1 MFEAVQ
7 TEFHVA
13 RRLAPPSTSSEISMR
28 KPIPTYVVV
37 AATVACLG
45 AAAYAQAAPS
55 REAQALA
62 SATVSIVKAVE
73 IGEKQGQGKTVGAE
87 FDIEK
92 GLPIWEV
99 KILTADGVKEFK
111 VDANSGQVVK
121 IEDEQIRGKLTNFV
135 TGTNM
140 KDLEAVKTTFSEA
153 VAIAEKLAPGKAVKV
168 EVEHEHDHVQF
179 DVFVRSGDAT
189 KKFKID
195 GLSGKVL

>member
-1 MFEAVQ
+1 MKNRV
-7 TEFHVA
+7 
-13 RRLAPPSTSSEISMR
+13 
-28 KPIPTYVVV
+28 PTYAIV

-45 AAAYAQAAPS
+45 GAAHAEAATS

-62 SATVSIVKAVE
+62 SATVSIVKAVD

-99 KILTADGVKEFK
+99 KILSADGVKEFK

-121 IEDEQIRGKLTNFV
+121 IEDEHIRGKLTNFV
-135 TGTNM
+135 TGMNL
-140 KDLEAVKTTFSEA
+140 KDLESVKTTFSEA
-153 VAIAEKLAPGKAVKV
+153 VAMAEQQAKGKAVKV

-189 KKFKID
+189 KKIKID

>member
-1 MFEAVQ
+1 
-7 TEFHVA
+7 
-13 RRLAPPSTSSEISMR
+13 MR
-28 KPIPTYVVV
+28 KPIPTYVAV
-37 AATVACLG
+37 AATVACFG
-45 AAAYAQAAPS
+45 AAGYAQAAPS

-111 VDANSGQVVK
+111 VDANSGRVVK

-153 VAIAEKLAPGKAVKV
+153 VAIAEKLATGKAVKV

-179 DVFVRSGDAT
+179 DVFVRSGDTT

>member
-1 MFEAVQ
+1 MHNSA
-7 TEFHVA
+7 
-13 RRLAPPSTSSEISMR
+13 
-28 KPIPTYVVV
+28 PTYAII

-45 AAAYAQAAPS
+45 GAAHAQAAAS

-62 SATVSIVKAVE
+62 SATVSMVRAVE

-99 KILTADGVKEFK
+99 KILGADGVKEFK
-111 VDANSGQVVK
+111 VDANSGQVVR
-121 IEDEQIRGKLTNFV
+121 IEDEHVRGKLTNFV
-135 TGTNM
+135 TGTNL
-140 KDLEAVKTTFSEA
+140 KDLESVKTTFSES

-179 DVFVRSGDAT
+179 DVFVRSGDVT

-195 GLSGKVL
+195 ALSGKVL